1 MAKINLKYL
10 MVMVLCFAL
19 LPIHSFA
26 EPGKFVPFVSIKQ
39 EYSDNILF
47 TTDNEEEDF
56 ITTGTAGLIYSYDS
70 ERVDARINGRLLHL
84 LYKDNDQLDTT
95 DGNASASWNYQYT
108 EKLGLGASIQYRN
121 DSRRDRDTDTTG
133 LVLSGDREGAKFTVS
148 SNYMLSE
155 LTRGEIKVFYGL
167 EEIDEVQSEEDN
179 DTININLSFSKN
191 LSKTFKNTIGL
202 FNLSYMHYTS
212 DYEILATTLNRK
224 YASDVVQIYA
234 GFSKDITELY
244 NFYLQAGASYTDTEE
259 TTRIGSIRIDDQ
271 DDDNLGGV
279 LLAGLNYDG
288 LYYDIGFSF
297 SHDMRESSGTNGT
310 VERSAVSLNID
321 RKVSDDFF
329 LTFDTS
335 CYLNQNERETSE
347 DLDEFT
353 FNVQPGFRYRFWDT
367 FTFSGVYRFTSV
379 KDKTNDSVSERNL
392 IYFVIKKDFEF

>member
-1 MAKINLKYL
+1 MSEFNFKCL
-10 MVMVLCFAL
+10 MVLVLCFTLSPLQA
-19 LPIHSFA
+19 FA

-56 ITTGTAGLIYSYDS
+56 ITTATAGLTYSYDS
-70 ERVDARINGRLLHL
+70 ERVDAKINGRLLHL
-84 LYKDNDQLDTT
+84 FYKDNDQLDTT
-95 DGNASASWNYQYT
+95 DGNASAIWNYQYT
-108 EKLGLGASIQYRN
+108 EKLGFGASIKYRN
-121 DSRRDRDTDTTG
+121 DSKRDRDTDTTG

-155 LTRGEIKVFYGL
+155 LTKGEIEVFYGL
-167 EEIDEVQSEEDN
+167 EEIDGIYTEEDN
-179 DTININLSFSKN
+179 DTININLNFSKN

-202 FNLSYMHYTS
+202 LNFSYMHYTS
-212 DYEILATTLNRK
+212 DYETLTTTLNRN
-224 YASDVVQIYA
+224 YASDVMQVYA
-234 GFSKDITELY
+234 GFSKDLTELY
-244 NFYLQAGASYTDTEE
+244 NFYLQAGASYTDTKE
-259 TTRIGSIRIDDQ
+259 TTKIGNIVIYDQ

-279 LLAGLNYDG
+279 LLAGLNYGG
-288 LYYDIGFSF
+288 LYYDIGFSL
-297 SHDMRESSGTNGT
+297 SHDVRGSSGTNGT

-335 CYLNQNERETSE
+335 CYLNQNERKTSA

-392 IYFVIKKDFEF
+392 IYFVIKKDFEL